1 MTVAFTTLAGPVTE
15 PDKICDELLLAVFAS
30 DYSQSNAFLGHVKSF
45 QFLVHRAGDNFR
57 TLATATESMF
67 KELFSL
73 HFAIATVN
81 VGVRA
86 MESDPGKITVSL
98 SATLTTDTGQVLDLA
113 SQVIAADGK
122 ALEILVGDRQLWKV

>member
-15 PDKICDELLLAVFAS
+15 PDKICDELLMAVFAS
-30 DYSQSNAFLGHVKSF
+30 DYSQSNAFIGRVKSF

-73 HFAIATVN
+73 HFAIATVS
-81 VGVRA
+81 VSVRVL
-86 MESDPGKITVSL
+86 ESDAAKMGVTL

-113 SQVIAADGK
+113 SQIVTADGK
-122 ALEILVGDRQLWKV
+122 ATEILVGDRQIWKV

>member
-1 MTVAFTTLAGPVTE
+1 MTVAFMTLAGPVTE
-15 PDKICDELLLAVFAS
+15 PDKICDELLMAVFAS
-30 DYSQSNAFLGHVKSF
+30 DYSQSNAFLGNVKSF

-67 KELFSL
+67 KELFTM

-81 VGVRA
+81 VDVRV
-86 MESDPGKITVSL
+86 MESDKAKIAVTL

-113 SQVIAADGK
+113 SQIITADGK
-122 ALEILVGDRQLWKV
+122 AMEILVGDRQLWKI